1 MGFVPENLQFPLWI
15 FTGGTL
21 GVPFP
26 LFRRPANLS
35 AFWGCVQFPPIFSG
49 WISPSWQWRV
59 AATERVIALTTRENS
74 QPFFGSPATWG
85 STGVAWKTSFFHLFQ
100 CLVMFFFAMLTSS
113 STWWTFWFNFFKK
126 KTPLK
131 INMEPKDHPSA
142 KENHLN
148 QTFIIRF
155 KMLIFH
161 SESVQNICVKT
172 IAISII
178 LYRGIELIAWTSTGA
193 IGKLWWEMWTRF
205 FFCVFLGKGYTLP
218 KSKNSQ
224 SKMVD
229 GFFSEAM
236 LVSGRVLHFK
246 SATLGK
252 LFGKVDVN
260 ISIAKRYTQK
270 FRKKELAQNFSDLFG
285 TNRGRNPASV
295 EVGSE
300 YPSLYDG
307 VMASFFLVEFWAE
320 STVCRGSCGGLFE
333 WSRSHSTSTIWP
345 WGFSWIFS

>member
-1 MGFVPENLQFPLWI
+1 MNLY
-15 FTGGTL
+15 
-21 GVPFP
+21 
-26 LFRRPANLS
+26 
-35 AFWGCVQFPPIFSG
+35 
-49 WISPSWQWRV
+49 
-59 AATERVIALTTRENS
+59 
-74 QPFFGSPATWG
+74 
-85 STGVAWKTSFFHLFQ
+85 KTYVSNNRDFDHFIPRHWAYCMDQ
-100 CLVMFFFAMLTSS
+100 HRSDWEAMVGDVD
-113 STWWTFWFNFFKK
+113 
-126 KTPLK
+126 K
-131 INMEPKDHPSA
+131 I
-142 KENHLN
+142 
-148 QTFIIRF
+148 
-155 KMLIFH
+155 
-161 SESVQNICVKT
+161 
-172 IAISII
+172 
-178 LYRGIELIAWTSTGA
+178 
-193 IGKLWWEMWTRF
+193 F

-320 STVCRGSCGGLFE
+320 STVCGGSCGGLFE